1 MADVNVIGTLLAQT
15 RPANTTA
22 ATAYTA
28 SIQTEI
34 TRILVAN
41 TTVLAATFRLFHDDD
56 GTTYD
61 QTTALYYDESIAANT
76 TKVINMEAQGC
87 GLFVAKSG
95 TIGVR
100 TGTADALTFS
110 LYGRVRE
117 SR

>member
-1 MADVNVIGTLLAQT
+1 MAEGIIGSLLAQA

-34 TRILVAN
+34 TRIVVAN
-41 TTVLAATFRLFHDDD
+41 TSGGAATFRIFHDDD
-56 GTTYD
+56 GSTYD
-61 QTTALYYDESIAANT
+61 QTTALYYDIAAAADT
-76 TKVINMEAQGC
+76 TYTIEAAGQGT
-87 GLFVAKSG
+87 GLFVAPTG

-100 TGTADALTFS
+100 TSVNSAFTFS